1 MCKHGGRSRYFPERS
16 LTITSFHYSGN
27 QKISLIG
34 KNRGLIKPR
43 RLLSSKIYNELFLW
57 LFCEKNGDLKTFRR
71 RREPVKLFSVNQSF
85 RKAILSCC
93 FITILLILGTD
104 SSCAH
109 DVQPE
114 SMGHH
119 IFVRLSSG
127 FVAIDYTLIQTEL
140 ADTHE
145 ILTMNADRDSN
156 ITEEEKDKFFRKK
169 ASDLFNH
176 LNITL
181 NNTSL
186 DFELMSMF
194 CSNAQTR
201 TFYYRADIPNGI
213 KRPYELIARNGFPC
227 SEDENFLYYIRTMD
241 SVRVLNMDLS
251 GAVLPV
257 KGRALHDPPIL
268 KIDFNTGADEK
279 GTCYKE
285 TVLVCKAL
293 AGEEQQTFLGQ
304 MPFEPVSGIEKL
316 KKIILSEKVGG
327 QIMLIAIIMAMIYG
341 GLHALTPGHGKTLV
355 AAYLIGTQGRI
366 ADAVIL
372 GIVTTFTHTFSV
384 ILLGLITLFASKY
397 ILPQQ
402 LLPFLQLFSG
412 LLIVGIG
419 TWLMVKRIKS
429 PTGFETHGGKHAHTG
444 PDGKKYYHSHEHTR
458 HDTDRHKHSHNN
470 SHHHISEQTHFHH
483 HDDTTSHPNPHSH
496 DHHPDHNHA
505 HTHHNDETRESGV
518 ETGKKKTSLATLIS
532 LGFSGGMVPCPDA
545 LILLLLA
552 IAINRL
558 TFGLLI
564 LVAFSFGLAFVLI
577 TIGIFMVTA
586 RPFLEPFSGSNV
598 LRVLPALSCSIII
611 GIGLFM
617 VIKSLFLVI

>member
-1 MCKHGGRSRYFPERS
+1 
-16 LTITSFHYSGN
+16 
-27 QKISLIG
+27 
-34 KNRGLIKPR
+34 
-43 RLLSSKIYNELFLW
+43 
-57 LFCEKNGDLKTFRR
+57 
-71 RREPVKLFSVNQSF
+71 VKSFSVNPLF

-93 FITILLILGTD
+93 FIAILLILGTD
-104 SSCAH
+104 LSSSH

-119 IFVRLSSG
+119 IYVRLSSG

-140 ADTHE
+140 ADTYE
-145 ILTMNADRDSN
+145 ILTMNTDRDSS
-156 ITEEEKDKFFRKK
+156 ITGEEKDKFFRKK
-169 ASDLFNH
+169 ASDLFNRF
-176 LNITL
+176 NITL
-181 NNTSL
+181 NNTPL
-186 DFELMSMF
+186 DFELVSMF
-194 CSNAQTR
+194 CSHAHTR
-201 TFYYRADIPNGI
+201 TFYYRANIPNGI
-213 KRPYELIARNGFPC
+213 KRPYELTARSGFPC
-227 SEDENFLYYIRTMD
+227 SEDEKFFYYIQTLD
-241 SVRVLNMDLS
+241 SIHVLDMDLS
-251 GAVLPV
+251 GAALPV
-257 KGRALHDPPIL
+257 KGRVLRDPPIL
-268 KIDFNTGADEK
+268 KVNFNVGICDK
-279 GTCYKE
+279 GICYKE
-285 TVLVCKAL
+285 PILVCKAL
-293 AGEEQQTFLGQ
+293 AGEKQKTFIGQ
-304 MPFEPVSGIEKL
+304 MPFEPFSDIEKL

-327 QIMLIAIIMAMIYG
+327 QIILIAIIMAMIYG

-372 GIVTTFTHTFSV
+372 GIVTSFTHTFSV
-384 ILLGLITLFASKY
+384 IILGLIALFASKY

-444 PDGKKYYHSHEHTR
+444 PDGKKYYHSHEHAR
-458 HDTDRHKHSHNN
+458 HDTDRHKHPHNHNHDLDHHVHEHSHD
-470 SHHHISEQTHFHH
+470 SHHHISEQTHFHQ
-483 HDDTTSHPNPHSH
+483 HDDIPFHPHSH
-496 DHHPDHNHA
+496 DHNHA
-505 HTHHNDETRESGV
+505 HTHHNDETRESDV

-552 IAINRL
+552 IAINRI

-577 TIGIFMVTA
+577 IIGILMVTA
-586 RPFLEPFSGSNV
+586 RPFLERFSGSNV
-598 LRVLPALSCSIII
+598 LRVFPALSCSIII

-617 VIKSLFLVI
+617 VIKSVFVMI

>member
-1 MCKHGGRSRYFPERS
+1 MPVITLGTALTAYTARILRSAIIE
-16 LTITSFHYSGN
+16 I
-27 QKISLIG
+27 
-34 KNRGLIKPR
+34 R
-43 RLLSSKIYNELFLW
+43 RQ
-57 LFCEKNGDLKTFRR
+57 
-71 RREPVKLFSVNQSF
+71 PVKLFSVNQSF

-104 SSCAH
+104 LSCAH

-181 NNTSL
+181 NNTPL

-268 KIDFNTGADEK
+268 KVNFNTGICDK

-285 TVLVCKAL
+285 TVPVCKAL
-293 AGEEQQTFLGQ
+293 AGEEQKTFPGQ

-327 QIMLIAIIMAMIYG
+327 QISLIAIIMAMIYG

-372 GIVTTFTHTFSV
+372 GIVTTLTHTFSV
-384 ILLGLITLFASKY
+384 IILGLITLFASKY

-444 PDGKKYYHSHEHTR
+444 PDGKKYYHSHEHAR
-458 HDTDRHKHSHNN
+458 HDTERHKH
-470 SHHHISEQTHFHH
+470 
-483 HDDTTSHPNPHSH
+483 PHSH
-496 DHHPDHNHA
+496 DHHPDQNHA

-518 ETGKKKTSLATLIS
+518 ETGRKKTSFATLIPI
-532 LGFSGGMVPCPDA
+532 GFSGGMVPCPDA

-552 IAINRL
+552 IAINRI

-577 TIGIFMVTA
+577 TIGILMVTA
-586 RPFLEPFSGSNV
+586 RPFLERFSGSNV

-617 VIKSLFLVI
+617 VIKSVLVVI

>member
-1 MCKHGGRSRYFPERS
+1 M
-16 LTITSFHYSGN
+16 
-27 QKISLIG
+27 
-34 KNRGLIKPR
+34 
-43 RLLSSKIYNELFLW
+43 
-57 LFCEKNGDLKTFRR
+57 
-71 RREPVKLFSVNQSF
+71 KLFSVNQLF

-104 SSCAH
+104 LSSAH
-109 DVQPE
+109 DVRPE

-119 IFVRLSSG
+119 ISVRLSSEI
-127 FVAIDYTLIQTEL
+127 VAIDYSLIQTEL

-145 ILTMNADRDSN
+145 MLVMNADRDSS
-156 ITEEEKDKFFRKK
+156 ITEEEKDKFFRNK

-181 NNTSL
+181 NNIPL

-194 CSNAQTR
+194 CSHAQTR

-227 SEDENFLYYIRTMD
+227 SEDENFLYYIQTTD
-241 SVRVLNMDLS
+241 FVRVFNMEQS
-251 GAVLPV
+251 GVALPV
-257 KGRALHDPPIL
+257 KGKTFHDPPVL

-293 AGEEQQTFLGQ
+293 AGEEQKTFPGQ

-327 QIMLIAIIMAMIYG
+327 QIILIAIIMAMIYG

-355 AAYLIGTQGRI
+355 AAYLVGTKGRI

-384 ILLGLITLFASKY
+384 IILGLITLFASKY

-429 PTGFETHGGKHAHTG
+429 PTGFETHGGKHTHTG
-444 PDGKKYYHSHEHTR
+444 PDGKKYYHTHEHTL
-458 HDTDRHKHSHNN
+458 HDTDSHKHPHNHDLDHHVHEHSHD

-483 HDDTTSHPNPHSH
+483 HDETPSHPHSH
-496 DHHPDHNHA
+496 DHA
-505 HTHHNDETRESGV
+505 HTHHNDETREAGV
-518 ETGKKKTSLATLIS
+518 ETGKKKTGLATLIS

-552 IAINRL
+552 IAINRI
-558 TFGLLI
+558 TFGLFI

-577 TIGIFMVTA
+577 ATGILMVTA
-586 RPFLEPFSGSNV
+586 RPFLERFSGSNV

-617 VIKSLFLVI
+617 VIKSVLVVI

>member
-1 MCKHGGRSRYFPERS
+1 MKS
-16 LTITSFHYSGN
+16 
-27 QKISLIG
+27 
-34 KNRGLIKPR
+34 
-43 RLLSSKIYNELFLW
+43 
-57 LFCEKNGDLKTFRR
+57 
-71 RREPVKLFSVNQSF
+71 FSVNQLF
-85 RKAILSCC
+85 RKAILSSY
-93 FITILLILGTD
+93 FITTLLIFGTD
-104 SSCAH
+104 LLHAH
-109 DVQPE
+109 DVRPE

-119 IFVRLSSG
+119 IYVCLNSE
-127 FVAIDYTLIQTEL
+127 FVAIDYSLIQTEL

-145 ILTMNADRDSN
+145 MLVMNADRDSG
-156 ITEEEKDKFFRKK
+156 ITEEEKDKFFHNK

-181 NNTSL
+181 NNIPL

-194 CSNAQTR
+194 CSHAQTK
-201 TFYYRADIPNGI
+201 TFYYRADIPDGMES
-213 KRPYELIARNGFPC
+213 PYELIARSEFPC
-227 SEDENFLYYIRTMD
+227 SEDENFLYYVQTMD
-241 SVRVLNMDLS
+241 PVRVLNMDLS
-251 GAVLPV
+251 GAILPV
-257 KGRALHDPPIL
+257 KGRALHDPPVL
-268 KIDFNTGADEK
+268 KINFNTGADEK
-279 GTCYKE
+279 GTSYKE

-293 AGEEQQTFLGQ
+293 AGEEQKTFPGQ
-304 MPFEPVSGIEKL
+304 MPFEPVSSIEKL
-316 KKIILSEKVGG
+316 KKIMLSDKVGG
-327 QIMLIAIIMAMIYG
+327 QIILIAIIMAMIYG

-355 AAYLIGTQGRI
+355 AAYLVGTQGRI

-444 PDGKKYYHSHEHTR
+444 PDGKKYYHSHEHTL
-458 HDTDRHKHSHNN
+458 HDNDRHKHPHNHDLDRQVHEHSHD
-470 SHHHISEQTHFHH
+470 SHHHTSEQTHSHD
-483 HDDTTSHPNPHSH
+483 HDDTPSHPHSNDYH
-496 DHHPDHNHA
+496 SNYK
-505 HTHHNDETRESGV
+505 HTYMHHNDETRESGI
-518 ETGKKKTSLATLIS
+518 ETGKKKTSLVTLIS

-552 IAINRL
+552 IAINRI

-577 TIGIFMVTA
+577 ATGILMVTA
-586 RPFLEPFSGSNV
+586 RPFLERFSGSNV
-598 LRVLPALSCSIII
+598 LRVLPALSCSIVI

-617 VIKSLFLVI
+617 VIKSVFVII

>member
-1 MCKHGGRSRYFPERS
+1 MPGRWYIFLQKTTPNRPCCALIRVNCRLVSQVHNFRTCKNYNW
-16 LTITSFHYSGN
+16 GN
-27 QKISLIG
+27 VDIG
-34 KNRGLIKPR
+34 
-43 RLLSSKIYNELFLW
+43 
-57 LFCEKNGDLKTFRR
+57 
-71 RREPVKLFSVNQSF
+71 VNQQS
-85 RKAILSCC
+85 
-93 FITILLILGTD
+93 
-104 SSCAH
+104 
-109 DVQPE
+109 
-114 SMGHH
+114 H

-181 NNTSL
+181 NNTPL

-257 KGRALHDPPIL
+257 EGRALHDPPIL
-268 KIDFNTGADEK
+268 KVNFNTGIYDK

-293 AGEEQQTFLGQ
+293 AGEEQKTFPGQ

-316 KKIILSEKVGG
+316 KKIIFSEKVGG
-327 QIMLIAIIMAMIYG
+327 QIILIAIIMAMIYG

-384 ILLGLITLFASKY
+384 IILGLITLFASKY

-444 PDGKKYYHSHEHTR
+444 PDGKKYYHSHEHAR
-458 HDTDRHKHSHNN
+458 HDTDRHKHPHNHNHDLNHHVHEHSHD
-470 SHHHISEQTHFHH
+470 SHHHISEQTYFHH
-483 HDDTTSHPNPHSH
+483 HDDTPSHPHSH
-496 DHHPDHNHA
+496 DHNHA
-505 HTHHNDETRESGV
+505 HTYHNDETRESGV
-518 ETGKKKTSLATLIS
+518 ETERKKTSLATLIS
-532 LGFSGGMVPCPDA
+532 IGFSGGMVPCPDA

-552 IAINRL
+552 IAINRI

-577 TIGIFMVTA
+577 TIGIFIVTA
-586 RPFLEPFSGSNV
+586 QPFLERFSGSNI
-598 LRVLPALSCSIII
+598 LRVLPALSCTIII

-617 VIKSLFLVI
+617 VIKSLLVVI

>member
-1 MCKHGGRSRYFPERS
+1 MKS
-16 LTITSFHYSGN
+16 
-27 QKISLIG
+27 
-34 KNRGLIKPR
+34 
-43 RLLSSKIYNELFLW
+43 
-57 LFCEKNGDLKTFRR
+57 
-71 RREPVKLFSVNQSF
+71 FSVNQLF

-93 FITILLILGTD
+93 FITILLIPGTD
-104 SSCAH
+104 LPFAH
-109 DVQPE
+109 DVQTE

-119 IFVRLSSG
+119 IYVRLSSR

-145 ILTMNADRDSN
+145 ILAMNSDCDSS
-156 ITEEEKDKFFRKK
+156 ITEEEKDRFFRNK
-169 ASDLFNH
+169 ASNLFNH

-181 NNTSL
+181 NNTPL
-186 DFELMSMF
+186 DFELISMF
-194 CSNAQTR
+194 CSHAQTK
-201 TFYYRADIPNGI
+201 TFYYKADIPNGI
-213 KRPYELIARNGFPC
+213 KRPYELIARSGFPC
-227 SEDENFLYYIRTMD
+227 SEDENFLYYIQTMD

-251 GAVLPV
+251 GAALPV
-257 KGRALHDPPIL
+257 KGRALHDPPVL
-268 KIDFNTGADEK
+268 KVNFNTGICDK
-279 GTCYKE
+279 GTGYKE
-285 TVLVCKAL
+285 PVLVSRAL
-293 AGEEQQTFLGQ
+293 AGEEQKTSSGQ
-304 MPFEPVSGIEKL
+304 IPFEPVSDIEKL
-316 KKIILSEKVGG
+316 KKIILSEKAGC
-327 QIMLIAIIMAMIYG
+327 QIILIAIIMAIIYG

-384 ILLGLITLFASKY
+384 IILGLITLFASKY

-419 TWLMVKRIKS
+419 TWLIVKRIIS
-429 PTGFETHGGKHAHTG
+429 PTGFETHGGKHVHTV
-444 PDGKKYYHSHEHTR
+444 PDGKKYYHSHEHTL
-458 HDTDRHKHSHNN
+458 HDTDRHKHPYN
-470 SHHHISEQTHFHH
+470 
-483 HDDTTSHPNPHSH
+483 HDDTPSHPNPHSH
-496 DHHPDHNHA
+496 DHA

-552 IAINRL
+552 IAINRII
-558 TFGLLI
+558 FGLFI

-577 TIGIFMVTA
+577 TIGILMVTA
-586 RPFLEPFSGSNV
+586 QPFLERFSGSNI

-617 VIKSLFLVI
+617 VIRAVLVLI

>member
-1 MCKHGGRSRYFPERS
+1 M
-16 LTITSFHYSGN
+16 
-27 QKISLIG
+27 
-34 KNRGLIKPR
+34 
-43 RLLSSKIYNELFLW
+43 
-57 LFCEKNGDLKTFRR
+57 
-71 RREPVKLFSVNQSF
+71 KLFSVNQLF
-85 RKAILSCC
+85 QKAILSCY

-104 SSCAH
+104 LSSAH
-109 DVQPE
+109 DIRPE

-119 IFVRLSSG
+119 IYVRLSSG
-127 FVAIDYTLIQTEL
+127 FAAIDYTLIQTEL

-145 ILTMNADRDSN
+145 MLAMNADRDSG
-156 ITEEEKDKFFRKK
+156 ITEEEKDKFFRNK

-181 NNTSL
+181 NNIPL

-194 CSNAQTR
+194 CNHAQTR
-201 TFYYRADIPNGI
+201 TFYYRADIPDGMES
-213 KRPYELIARNGFPC
+213 PYELIARSGFPC
-227 SEDENFLYYIRTMD
+227 SEDENFFYYIQTMD
-241 SVRVLNMDLS
+241 SARVFNMELS
-251 GAVLPV
+251 GVALPV
-257 KGRALHDPPIL
+257 KGKMFHDPPVL

-285 TVLVCKAL
+285 SVLVCKAL
-293 AGEEQQTFLGQ
+293 AGEEQKIFPGQ
-304 MPFEPVSGIEKL
+304 MPFDPVSGIEKL
-316 KKIILSEKVGG
+316 KKIMLSDKVGS
-327 QIMLIAIIMAMIYG
+327 QIILIAIIMAMIYG

-355 AAYLIGTQGRI
+355 AAYLVGTQGRI

-384 ILLGLITLFASKY
+384 IILGLITLFASKY

-429 PTGFETHGGKHAHTG
+429 PTGFEACGGKHTHTG
-444 PDGKKYYHSHEHTR
+444 SDGKKYYHSHEHTL
-458 HDTDRHKHSHNN
+458 HDTDRHKHPHNHNN
-470 SHHHISEQTHFHH
+470 HDLDHHVHEHSHDSHHPTSEQTHSHH
-483 HDDTTSHPNPHSH
+483 HDDTPSHPNPHSH
-496 DHHPDHNHA
+496 DHP
-505 HTHHNDETRESGV
+505 HTGHNDETRESGV
-518 ETGKKKTSLATLIS
+518 ETGNKKTSLAALIS

-552 IAINRL
+552 IAINRI
-558 TFGLLI
+558 TFGLFI

-577 TIGIFMVTA
+577 ATGILMVTA
-586 RPFLEPFSGSNV
+586 QPFLERFSGSNV
-598 LRVLPALSCSIII
+598 LRVLPALSCSIVI

-617 VIKSLFLVI
+617 VIKAVLVVI